1 VPIFEI
7 ALFLT
12 IAGIATFP
20 CWRYSRKLGYGP
32 SASAGILLVVIALMT
47 IGHKSDAPTN
57 RGPTAAPPSTFAA
70 SNAVP
75 QKSSD

>member
-1 VPIFEI
+1 MPIFGI
-7 ALFLT
+7 ALLLT

-32 SASAGILLVVIALMT
+32 SASAGILLVLIALLT
-47 IGHKSDAPTN
+47 IGHKSDAPTT
-57 RGPTAAPPSTFAA
+57 RGPTTAPHSTFADSTA
-70 SNAVP
+70 AP